1 MKSGFSKGSV
11 AGALTFFPPD
21 PPLYGFQRLNKDGE
35 ILPEEA
41 EEAEEEKTSEE
52 DDEGD
57 LEFDD
62 EDEDETDEN
71 FGENGQGPDDGS
83 LIELPQS
90 KAKKVDKKKKD
101 KKKKDKKKKEKK
113 ASPSQQLT
121 ERARILR
128 QRAKVRNRRDARDA
142 EAGVTYNFAP
152 DPRLACPSLSAR
164 VTAEAVKVGPQKK
177 TGTHI
182 AALIYRYQPRNPSSS
197 NKDHPVKTILYS
209 HGNATDIG
217 AMNMMQ
223 SVMCRAIG
231 CNVVMYDYSGYGES
245 GGIPL
250 ESNTYRDIKLMYK
263 YVVDHVANGVEANVV
278 VYGQSVGSGPS
289 CYIASKEPDIGGLIL
304 HSPFTSGMRVLT
316 PSRALACLDI
326 FPNIDRIKKVQ
337 CPVMVIHG
345 EQDEEVSVDHGLALH
360 QAVPEELQR
369 DPWWV
374 RGRGHN
380 DITDG
385 PQKMTEYIRRL
396 RTFLDSLDE
405 TTQKTDG

>member
-1 MKSGFSKGSV
+1 V

-35 ILPEEA
+35 SLPEEA
-41 EEAEEEKTSEE
+41 DEGEEEKTSEE
-52 DDEGD
+52 DDVGD

-62 EDEDETDEN
+62 EDEDETDEKY
-71 FGENGQGPDDGS
+71 GENGQAPDDRS
-83 LIELPQS
+83 LSDMPQS
-90 KAKKVDKKKKD
+90 KAKKVDKTKKK
-101 KKKKDKKKKEKK
+101 KK

-128 QRAKVRNRRDARDA
+128 QRAKSRNRRDAKDA
-142 EAGVTYNFAP
+142 EAGVTFNFAP

-164 VTAEAVKVGPQKK
+164 MTAEAVKVGPQKK
-177 TGTHI
+177 TGTYI
-182 AALIYRYQPRNPSSS
+182 AALIYRYQPRNPPSS
-197 NKDHPVKTILYS
+197 NKDRPVKTILYS

-289 CYIASKEPDIGGLIL
+289 CYICSKEPDVGGLIL

-316 PSRALACLDI
+316 PSR
-326 FPNIDRIKKVQ
+326 
-337 CPVMVIHG
+337 
-345 EQDEEVSVDHGLALH
+345 
-360 QAVPEELQR
+360 
-369 DPWWV
+369 
-374 RGRGHN
+374 
-380 DITDG
+380 
-385 PQKMTEYIRRL
+385 
-396 RTFLDSLDE
+396 
-405 TTQKTDG
+405 